1 MYITRHIE
9 STINDMLD
17 MFKVILVTGPRQV
30 GKTTMLRHVLADS
43 YNYVSLDD
51 ANQLAVALTD
61 PGLFF
66 MNNPG
71 KLIIDEVQYAPNIL
85 QEIKKIV
92 DSKEEYG
99 TIVLTGS
106 QNFSLMENVSE
117 SLAGRVGIVELAGLS
132 LREIQSDHY
141 DEPVIP
147 NDNYLNAERVEIANN
162 RIWETIHRGSLPE
175 LYKKPHIN
183 WQMYYGAYTKT
194 YIERDVRMIINVR
207 DLNLFS
213 RFLIAMA
220 ARTGQLMNYNSI
232 AKDLGIKIAT
242 VKNWAGILESS
253 GLITFIQ
260 PFSNNRLTRTVK
272 TPMMYFMDTGLVCYL
287 LGWLTPETLMNGA
300 MSGPILE
307 TFVVSEIVKS
317 FKNKGVLKAP
327 LHFYRDR
334 DMREIDLI
342 VEDSGTLYPIEIKKT
357 TQPKA
362 EMGKNFDLLKKADGF
377 RLGKQLI
384 FSFVDRQ
391 MHLDKD
397 ILAYPIS
404 KI

>member
-9 STINDMLD
+9 NTVNDMLD

-30 GKTTMLRHVLADS
+30 GKTTMLRHILADS
-43 YNYVSLDD
+43 HNYVSLDD
-51 ANQLAVALTD
+51 ANQLNVALAD

-117 SLAGRVGIVELAGLS
+117 SLAGRVGIIELAGFS
-132 LREIQSDHY
+132 LREIQNDSY
-141 DEPVIP
+141 DKPVIP
-147 NDNYLNAERVEIANN
+147 SNNYLNAERIETANHRVWEI
-162 RIWETIHRGSLPE
+162 IHRGSLPE
-175 LYKKPHIN
+175 LYKKTNIN

-194 YIERDVRMIINVR
+194 YIERDVRMIVNVR
-207 DLNLFS
+207 DLNLFTK
-213 RFLIAMA
+213 FLIAMA
-220 ARTGQLMNYNSI
+220 ARTGQLINYNSI
-232 AKDLGIKIAT
+232 AKDLGVELAT
-242 VKNWAGILESS
+242 VKSWVGILETS
-253 GLITFIQ
+253 GLITLIQ
-260 PFSNNRLTRTVK
+260 PFSNNRLTRTIK
-272 TPMMYFMDTGLVCYL
+272 TPMMYFMDTGLACYL

-307 TFVVSEIVKS
+307 TFVVSEIIKS
-317 FKNKGVLKAP
+317 FKNNGILKAP
-327 LHFYRDR
+327 LSFYRDR

-342 VEDSGTLYPIEIKKT
+342 VEDSGMLYPIEIKKT

-362 EMGKNFDLLKKADGF
+362 EMGKNFDLLKKAEGF
-377 RLGKQLI
+377 QLGKKLI
-384 FSFVDRQ
+384 FSFIDRQ
-391 MHLDKD
+391 MHMDRE